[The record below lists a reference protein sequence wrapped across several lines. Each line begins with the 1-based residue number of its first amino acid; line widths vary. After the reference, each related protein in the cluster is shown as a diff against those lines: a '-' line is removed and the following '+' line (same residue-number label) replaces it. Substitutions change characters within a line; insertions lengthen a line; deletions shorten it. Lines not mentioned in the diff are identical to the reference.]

1 MLAYTRGMS
10 TTTTPTDRPTR
21 PAPSASS
28 PNPTEGENAS
38 ALPCGGPGCLQAGG
52 QAAPHAY
59 GVHTRGPRQLPP
71 LPIYLGAQNTPAPTP
86 APAPAPTPTPTP
98 EAAPEAERGLP
109 GPAASTAPAH
119 HDAPSSAYNPAA
131 LLRQLLLLLALLLG
145 LALWLGGWQPATSSA
160 RLGWSHGTID
170 VVEGTDGDT
179 GSRPLPPHDA
189 GVLPAPDLPPMS
201 SSLSP
206 KMSSSLDTPPHPVDL
221 PRAFFEGSGPGGASV
236 NPPPS
241 GSQA

>member
-1 MLAYTRGMS
+1 M
-10 TTTTPTDRPTR
+10 
-21 PAPSASS
+21 
-28 PNPTEGENAS
+28 
-38 ALPCGGPGCLQAGG
+38 
-52 QAAPHAY
+52 
-59 GVHTRGPRQLPP
+59 
-71 LPIYLGAQNTPAPTP
+71 PIYLGAQNTPTTEDEQAPLETGGGRPPQGRPHLPGTRGTSATSATSAGSAGSATP
-86 APAPAPTPTPTP
+86 AQ
-98 EAAPEAERGLP
+98 
-109 GPAASTAPAH
+109 GPA
-119 HDAPSSAYNPAA
+119 SAGPYNPAE
-131 LLRQLLLLLALLLG
+131 LLKALLALLGLLLG
-145 LALWLGGWQPATSSA
+145 LTLWLGGWQPHTSEA

-170 VVEGTDGDT
+170 VIEGTDGDT

-206 KMSSSLDTPPHPVDL
+206 NMSSSLDTAPRPVDL

>member
-1 MLAYTRGMS
+1 M
-10 TTTTPTDRPTR
+10 
-21 PAPSASS
+21 
-28 PNPTEGENAS
+28 
-38 ALPCGGPGCLQAGG
+38 
-52 QAAPHAY
+52 
-59 GVHTRGPRQLPP
+59 
-71 LPIYLGAQNTPAPTP
+71 PIYLGAQNTP
-86 APAPAPTPTPTP
+86 TP
-98 EAAPEAERGLP
+98 EAAPAPTLEAEAEGGLP
-109 GPAASTAPAH
+109 GPAASTAPAR
-119 HDAPSSAYNPAA
+119 HDAPSSAYDPAA

-206 KMSSSLDTPPHPVDL
+206 NMPSHIDIPPRPVDL

-236 NPPPS
+236 NPLPS

>member
-1 MLAYTRGMS
+1 MTAYTRDMS
-10 TTTTPTDRPTR
+10 TTTDTK
-21 PAPSASS
+21 PS
-28 PNPTEGENAS
+28 PHNPTELAK
-38 ALPCGGPGCLQAGG
+38 ALPAL
-52 QAAPHAY
+52 HAY
-59 GVHTRGPRQLPP
+59 GVHLEGGLPSHP
-71 LPIYLGAQNTPAPTP
+71 MPIYLGAQNTPTTGDEQTP
-86 APAPAPTPTPTP
+86 SRP
-98 EAAPEAERGLP
+98 EAAARPGADPTPPAR
-109 GPAASTAPAH
+109 GPARPPQRRAPA
-119 HDAPSSAYNPAA
+119 SAGPYNPAE
-131 LLRQLLLLLALLLG
+131 LLKALLLLLALLLG

-170 VVEGTDGDT
+170 VIEGTDGDT

-206 KMSSSLDTPPHPVDL
+206 KMSSSLVTPPRPVEL
-221 PRAFFEGSGPGGASV
+221 PRTFFEGSGPGGASV

>member
-28 PNPTEGENAS
+28 PNPTEGENAP
-38 ALPCGGPGCLQAGG
+38 ALPYWGPGCLQAGG

-71 LPIYLGAQNTPAPTP
+71 MPIYLGAQNTP
-86 APAPAPTPTPTP
+86 TP
-98 EAAPEAERGLP
+98 EAEGGLP
-109 GPAASTAPAH
+109 GPAAPTAPARP
-119 HDAPSSAYNPAA
+119 DAPSSAYNPAA

-145 LALWLGGWQPATSSA
+145 LTLWLGGWQPATSAA

-179 GSRPLPPHDA
+179 GSRPLDPHDS
-189 GVLPAPDLPPMS
+189 GVKPAPDLPPMS

-206 KMSSSLDTPPHPVDL
+206 KMSSPLDTPPRPVDL
-221 PRAFFEGSGPGGASV
+221 PSTFFEGSGPGGASV